1 MDIQA
6 EKIELAKLLLS
17 TDNPRIVQAVKL
29 IFKKNQKGDFW
40 DDLTPEEKAEI
51 EQGITELEQGKKTDY
66 EAFMAKH
73 R

>member
-66 EAFMAKH
+66 ETFMAKH